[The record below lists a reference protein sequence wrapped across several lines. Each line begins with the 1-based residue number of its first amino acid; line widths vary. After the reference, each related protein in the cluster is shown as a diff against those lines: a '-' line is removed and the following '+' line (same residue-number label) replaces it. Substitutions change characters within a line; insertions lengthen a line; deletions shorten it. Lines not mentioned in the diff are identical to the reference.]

1 MQDFKAAHLLGV
13 CPREQFW
20 AMLIGSGASIFVSVA
35 AYQLYTMAWPLF
47 GPELPCPTA
56 RVWLDMA
63 QLVRPMSQ
71 ALPMQLPVLT
81 EGGLT
86 AISDLEWLW

>member
-1 MQDFKAAHLLGV
+1 
-13 CPREQFW
+13 
-20 AMLIGSGASIFVSVA
+20 MLIGSGASIFVSVV

-63 QLVRPMSQ
+63 QLVRRMRPRLCPCSCQ
-71 ALPMQLPVLT
+71 C
-81 EGGLT
+81 
-86 AISDLEWLW
+86 